1 MHTSNYIICLIII
14 YIYIYNIIYLPW
26 TQELLE
32 FEANL
37 ANELEP
43 IVWCSL
49 FHASIGVGDSC
60 SWRYKVGPFVE
71 RFSDPKWIKMVS
83 WAYSEGQTGIWWTIC
98 GLSTGVSCFFPPTF
112 HRSVFEQEKWTAKE
126 KRYFN
131 RQKWVMDRNVTP
143 KCPKTLHLEQWI
155 AIRHMKPYE
164 TSWSHGCK
172 LWVPQHALDPA
183 AVCKF
188 GGPWTHRLHN
198 LPGRNGDIRPKW
210 QFD

>member
-1 MHTSNYIICLIII
+1 MFNYN
-14 YIYIYNIIYLPW
+14 IYIYNIIYLPW

-71 RFSDPKWIKMVS
+71 RFSNPKWIKMVS

-98 GLSTGVSCFFPPTF
+98 GLSTGVSCFFSSNLSSFSFWAGKMDCQRKAILQSPEMSNGSQCDPQMPQNSASGAMNCDQT
-112 HRSVFEQEKWTAKE
+112 HETIWNLMVPWLQTMGSSACLGPCSSVQVWRS
-126 KRYFN
+126 
-131 RQKWVMDRNVTP
+131 
-143 KCPKTLHLEQWI
+143 
-155 AIRHMKPYE
+155 
-164 TSWSHGCK
+164 
-172 LWVPQHALDPA
+172 LDSQA
-183 AVCKF
+183 A
-188 GGPWTHRLHN
+188 
-198 LPGRNGDIRPKW
+198 
-210 QFD
+210 QFAW